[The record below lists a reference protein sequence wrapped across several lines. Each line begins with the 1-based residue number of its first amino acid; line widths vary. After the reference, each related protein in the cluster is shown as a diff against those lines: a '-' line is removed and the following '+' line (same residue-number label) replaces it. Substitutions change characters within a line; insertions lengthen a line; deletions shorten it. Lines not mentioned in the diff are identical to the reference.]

1 MDDVTITPDCRVPMD
16 ELSFSAS
23 RSSGP
28 GGQHV
33 NKTSTRV
40 TLLFDVAR
48 SPSLREDQR
57 SLIRERLSSRI
68 NSSGVLRVVAQRERS
83 QLANKELAI
92 QRFCAL
98 LREALS
104 VQTPRRPT
112 RPSVAAEGS
121 RLAEKRARGALKRD
135 RAQVRRL
142 LHQERD
148 DEIDG

>member
-1 MDDVTITPDCRVPMD
+1 M
-16 ELSFSAS
+16 
-23 RSSGP
+23 
-28 GGQHV
+28 
-33 NKTSTRV
+33 

-112 RPSVAAEGS
+112 RPSVAAEES
-121 RLAEKRARGALKRD
+121 RLAEKRAHGALKRD